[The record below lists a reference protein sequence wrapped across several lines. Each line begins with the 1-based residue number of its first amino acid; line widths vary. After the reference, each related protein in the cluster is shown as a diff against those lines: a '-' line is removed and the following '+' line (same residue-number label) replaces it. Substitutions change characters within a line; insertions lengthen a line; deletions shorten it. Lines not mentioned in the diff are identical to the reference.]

1 MNEEEFM
8 SDIKDETSVDIDTA
22 EKSVDMIKDYY
33 NREHKHNK
41 DRIKYGIIE
50 YDSRGLCETWTNFG
64 KR

>member
-33 NREHKHNK
+33 NNIVQF
-41 DRIKYGIIE
+41 IKYMM
-50 YDSRGLCETWTNFG
+50 
-64 KR
+64 